1 MGKGLAVLADRAV
14 VGVGGEEARSFLQRL
29 VTNDVDKLAAG
40 EARYAALL
48 TPQGKIITDF
58 LVLALPGEEGFW
70 LDMPAVNAAELVKR
84 LTLYRLRAKVT
95 IADRSAEF
103 GVVAFTGSPPAEL
116 LQSYD
121 DPRDP
126 GLWRR
131 GIASRSQL
139 TDLAARSDPIAY
151 HDQRIQAGVPEGGLD
166 YGFGD
171 AFPHEANLDRLHGI
185 DFRKGCYVGQEV
197 VSRVEHR
204 GTARKRIVKAS
215 FEGSPPPVGTDITA
229 DGVVVGRMGSSTAG
243 HGLAAIRVDKAGEA
257 AGPFEAGVVLQLD
270 WPAWVSR

>member
-1 MGKGLAVLADRAV
+1 MSEAVAVLTDRAV
-14 VGVGGEEARSFLQRL
+14 IAVGGEEARSFLQRL
-29 VTNDVDKLAAG
+29 LTNDVDKLAPG

-48 TPQGKIITDF
+48 SPQGKIVTDI
-58 LVLALPGEEGFW
+58 LVLALPGDEGFW
-70 LDMPAVNAAELVKR
+70 LDTPAVAAADLVKR

-95 IADRSAEF
+95 IVDRSDAF
-103 GVVAFTGSPPAEL
+103 GVVAFAGAPPPDL
-116 LQSYD
+116 LQLFD

-131 GIASRSQL
+131 GIAARTQL
-139 TDLAARSDPIAY
+139 TALAARSDPAAY
-151 HDQRIQAGVPEGGLD
+151 HDRRIRAGVPEGGLD
-166 YGFGD
+166 FAFGD

-215 FEGSPPPVGTDITA
+215 FEGAPPPAGTAITA
-229 DGVVVGRMGSSTAG
+229 GGLVIGTMGSGTAG
-243 HGLAAIRVDKAGEA
+243 HGLAAVRVDRASEA
-257 AGPFEAGVVLQLD
+257 EGPFEAGVPLRLD
-270 WPAWVSR
+270 WPAWVTR